1 MTPVLWASQL
11 QLEYKPAPQ
20 TLVYSVLKSPQSTI
34 LIIRPPPHI
43 FLKVTSG
50 LPKSFEVLKKDSPR
64 PGQAPTVDEIN
75 PVIRIIR
82 IYTISPIV

>member
-20 TLVYSVLKSPQSTI
+20 TQYLNPPKYYSDYKA
-34 LIIRPPPHI
+34 PPHI

-50 LPKSFEVLKKDSPR
+50 LPKSFKVLKKDSPR

-82 IYTISPIV
+82 IIP